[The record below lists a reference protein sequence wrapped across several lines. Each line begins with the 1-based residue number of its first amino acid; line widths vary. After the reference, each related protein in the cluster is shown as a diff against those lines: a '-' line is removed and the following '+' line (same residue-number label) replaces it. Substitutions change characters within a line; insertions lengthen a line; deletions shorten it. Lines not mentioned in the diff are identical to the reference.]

1 MIDGAPLLVALLAW
15 PLQESGAARPESL
28 TAARQEDPHEGR
40 TVLSVEVTGNR
51 RLTADQVLSSLK
63 TRLGQPFSSA
73 DADAD
78 VKLVF
83 SRFGARA
90 EVRITRRGEGVS
102 VVFAL
107 DETEPISGVE
117 IRGVEGAR
125 GRELLDQVGLRD
137 VRPLFLAQVEQRAR
151 DLRQFLADDG
161 RYFATVEVTTER
173 REPTADAVGGEIAI
187 VAVDEGPQV
196 AIADI
201 RFEGLN
207 EDVDPAHLRD
217 LMTTDTATLWV
228 FDEYLKKDA
237 LDRDLVEIERFLR
250 REGWRDAVA
259 TIAGLD
265 FSDSKEE
272 VVIRIGVDLGLRYTV
287 SAVEITGVAPESVDE
302 IRALLEIREGGPL
315 RLSVLAR
322 DQEAIAEHYGAR
334 GFVRAKVTP
343 RPIFAEE
350 GVAAIVRFEIEEGTE
365 KRVRDVRILGNAA
378 TLDEVIRRR
387 LTLEP
392 GDLASSTELRRSADR
407 VRALRYFDDAEGRSR
422 VDVRFEPTPDP
433 LLEDVFV
440 DVEEAHAGRI
450 FFSVFAS
457 TDLGLFGGIQLELDN
472 FDITDA
478 PSSWN
483 PVTLISELVDQRA
496 FHGAGQQFQ
505 ISLLPGTHVSSYR
518 LTFIEPYLFGP
529 EEHPRS
535 LRVDLYSSASRLEE
549 EFEEIRTGLALT
561 YGKEWNDRW
570 SSGVTGRFELV
581 DIDDLDDAPD
591 DVEDVEGTNVVPS
604 IGVFARY
611 RDYDSLRDPRRG
623 FEVGARYDLLFA
635 DGAGQRLVID
645 EKSKLP
651 LLKDDKGRYHTL
663 NVRSA
668 LGLANGFSGDLP
680 FFERFQGGG
689 SIGDFAVR
697 GFEYRGIGPESKDV
711 HLGGHFG
718 YAASLEYEFPLYS
731 SYDSVFDENIEYLRG
746 VAFLDLASV
755 EDGFGELFGRTRA
768 GAGVGV
774 RVQLPFLGPT
784 PLAID
789 LGVPLLEQSD
799 DETEVL
805 SIRISKRF

>member
-1 MIDGAPLLVALLAW
+1 MIDGVSLLLVLAAW
-15 PLQESGAARPESL
+15 LPQESGAPRPQAGL
-28 TAARQEDPHEGR
+28 ATRQEDPHEGR
-40 TVLSVEVTGNR
+40 VVLSVAVTGNR

-63 TRLGQPFSSA
+63 TRLGQPFSAA

-78 VKLVF
+78 VKLVY

-90 EVRITRRGEGVS
+90 EVRIAARGEGVD

-117 IRGVEGAR
+117 IRGVDTAR
-125 GRELLDQVGLRD
+125 GRELLDQAGLRD
-137 VRPLFLAQVEQRAR
+137 VRTLFVAQVEQRAR
-151 DLRQFLADDG
+151 DLRQFLADEG
-161 RYFATVEVTTER
+161 RYFATVAVTTER
-173 REPTADAVGGEIAI
+173 REPTAAAVGGTIA
-187 VAVDEGPQV
+187 VLQVDEGPRV
-196 AIADI
+196 AIEDI
-201 RFEGLN
+201 RFEGLDEN
-207 EDVDPAHLRD
+207 VDPAHLRD
-217 LMTTDTATLWV
+217 LMTTDTAKLWV
-228 FDEYLKKDA
+228 FDEYLKRDA
-237 LDRDLVEIERFLR
+237 LDRDLVEIERYLR
-250 REGWRDAVA
+250 REGWRDAAVKV
-259 TIAGLD
+259 AGLD
-265 FSDSKEE
+265 FADDRES
-272 VVIRIGVDLGLRYTV
+272 VVVRIGVELGPRYTV
-287 SAVEITGVAPESVDE
+287 SAVEIAGVVAGDLEA
-302 IRALLEIREGGPL
+302 IRAGIEIHEGAPL
-315 RLSVLAR
+315 RLSVLSR
-322 DQEAIAEHYGAR
+322 DQETIAEYYGER
-334 GFVRAKVTP
+334 GYVRANVAP
-343 RPIFAEE
+343 RLVFAEE
-350 GVAAIVRFEIEEGTE
+350 GTAAKVRFEIEEGTE

-392 GDLASSTELRRSADR
+392 GDVASSTELRRSADR
-407 VRALRYFDDAEGRSR
+407 VRALRYFDDAEGRSH

-472 FDITDA
+472 FDLTDT
-478 PSSWN
+478 PSAWD
-483 PVTLISELVDQRA
+483 PITLISELVDQRA
-496 FHGAGQQFQ
+496 FHGAGQQMRL
-505 ISLLPGTHVSSYR
+505 SLLPGTRVSSYR

-549 EFEEIRTGLALT
+549 EFEEIRTGVAVT
-561 YGKEWNDRW
+561 YGKEWDDRW
-570 SSGVTGRFELV
+570 STGVTGQFDLV
-581 DIDDLDDAPD
+581 DIGDLDDAPD

-623 FEVGARYDLLFA
+623 FEAGARYDLLFA
-635 DGAGQRLVID
+635 DGAGHRLVID
-645 EKSKLP
+645 EKSKVP
-651 LLKDDKGRYHTL
+651 LLKDDLGRFHTL

-668 LGLANGFSGDLP
+668 LGLAGGFSGDLP

-689 SIGDFAVR
+689 SIGEFAVR

-731 SYDSVFDENIEYLRG
+731 SYDAVFDENIEYLRG

-755 EDGFGELFGRTRA
+755 EDGFGDLFGRTRA

-799 DETEVL
+799 DDTELL